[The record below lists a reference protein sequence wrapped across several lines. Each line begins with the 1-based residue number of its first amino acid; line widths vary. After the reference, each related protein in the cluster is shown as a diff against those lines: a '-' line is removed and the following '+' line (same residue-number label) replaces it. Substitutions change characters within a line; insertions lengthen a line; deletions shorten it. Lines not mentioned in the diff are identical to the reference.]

1 MKSVAVLL
9 APGFEEGE
17 AIVTIDILRRL
28 NITVQTIAC
37 GESREVV
44 SYHAISMVADS
55 TLKAS
60 FDCTFDAVVLP
71 GGPEG
76 SVNLAKSAEVIAFD
90 DLKACGTL
98 ANAKA
103 KGLLRSEGKEYVMHD
118 GDVVNFLF
126 NV

>member
-71 GGPEG
+71 GGHGGFGQPGFGER
-76 SVNLAKSAEVIAFD
+76 LREV
-90 DLKACGTL
+90 
-98 ANAKA
+98 
-103 KGLLRSEGKEYVMHD
+103 
-118 GDVVNFLF
+118 LF
-126 NV
+126 VAPDRH